1 MKIVEIM
8 KALSD
13 ENRIRIVN
21 LLLQGELCVCEIETI
36 LGLSQTNASRHLAK
50 LKTAGIVEIRKEYQ
64 WVYYKIREKFIVE
77 NKPLFEY
84 LISELN
90 EDQICSADCRKLKT
104 FKELG
109 FNCEKIK
116 TGKMEVIKKISI

>member
-21 LLLQGELCVCEIETI
+21 LLLQGELCVCEMETI
-36 LGLSQTNASRHLAK
+36 LGLTQTNASRHLAK

-64 WVYYKIREKFIVE
+64 WVYYKIKEKFHVE
-77 NKPLFEY
+77 NKPFIEY
-84 LISELN
+84 LIAELN
-90 EDQICSADCRKLKT
+90 GDQICSADREKLKK

-109 FNCEKIK
+109 FNCEQIKSNKCDVIQKINH
-116 TGKMEVIKKISI
+116 